1 MAKSIEGLTASY
13 VGPDTADGLRSGDRC
28 FVLSDERSIVHV
40 RWVTGA
46 AQDTYGELHPR
57 EIVVDSVVSTAREDE
72 FGFEAGGP
80 TGPVGLNV
88 EALYDKGGEVALL
101 AAMEHTG
108 ALETLKAAAR
118 QAFEDMRMSM
128 ARDAAWQQIESAL
141 GDDADTV
148 IANAIVAAMDS
159 EANTDWSEEDDLD
172 DTWE

>member
-46 AQDTYGELHPR
+46 ATDTYGELHPR
-57 EIVVDSVVSTAREDE
+57 EIVVDSILAGSRDDE
-72 FGFEAGGP
+72 FGFEVGGP
-80 TGPVGLNV
+80 SGPVGLNV

-118 QAFEDMRMSM
+118 RAFEDMRMSL
-128 ARDAAWQQIESAL
+128 ARDAAWQQVEGAL
-141 GDDADTV
+141 GEDADTV

>member
-1 MAKSIEGLTASY
+1 MANSIEGLTASY

-46 AQDTYGELHPR
+46 ATDTYGELSPR
-57 EIVVDSVVSTAREDE
+57 EIVADTVVLSAREDE

-88 EALYDKGGEVALL
+88 QALYDRGGEVALL

-108 ALETLKAAAR
+108 ALESLRAAAR
-118 QAFEDMRMSM
+118 QAVETMRLSISQ
-128 ARDAAWQQIESAL
+128 DPCWQQVEDAL
-141 GDDADTV
+141 GEDASPVVASAIMAALDVETSSADDWED
-148 IANAIVAAMDS
+148 
-159 EANTDWSEEDDLD
+159 EDDDYLS
-172 DTWE
+172 